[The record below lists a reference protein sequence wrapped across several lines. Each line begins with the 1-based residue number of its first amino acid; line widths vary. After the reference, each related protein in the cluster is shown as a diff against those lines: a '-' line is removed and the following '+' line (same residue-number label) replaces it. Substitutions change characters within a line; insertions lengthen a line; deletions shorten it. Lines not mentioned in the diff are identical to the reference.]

1 MLFYV
6 FLVLAIAG
14 SAALT
19 YGLGWYAHA
28 AALWQAPLAAL
39 ALFLGLTFVFL
50 LFFAIAALL
59 VPMGRQQTRR
69 SAFYGGLLRA
79 FCGLVF
85 PLAGI
90 HLEVTGLEQLPTD
103 GNYLLVCNH
112 LSVFDPVLLIRA
124 LPRQARLSFVTKQEN
139 FDLPV
144 VRQFMHKL
152 QCLPLNRHDDRQALR
167 AILQAAKQLQEQPLC
182 MTIFPEGQTSKS
194 GQLLPFRNGAFKIA
208 QRAKRPV
215 VVSVLENSR
224 AIYHNLFRRRTR
236 VRVRIL
242 GVVPTEDVATLRTV
256 QIGDRAHAMIAAAL
270 QADGA

>member
-1 MLFYV
+1 
-6 FLVLAIAG
+6 
-14 SAALT
+14 
-19 YGLGWYAHA
+19 
-28 AALWQAPLAAL
+28 
-39 ALFLGLTFVFL
+39 
-50 LFFAIAALL
+50 
-59 VPMGRQQTRR
+59 
-69 SAFYGGLLRA
+69 
-79 FCGLVF
+79 
-85 PLAGI
+85 
-90 HLEVTGLEQLPTD
+90 
-103 GNYLLVCNH
+103 
-112 LSVFDPVLLIRA
+112 
-124 LPRQARLSFVTKQEN
+124 
-139 FDLPV
+139 
-144 VRQFMHKL
+144 
-152 QCLPLNRHDDRQALR
+152 
-167 AILQAAKQLQEQPLC
+167 

>member
-1 MLFYV
+1 M
-6 FLVLAIAG
+6 
-14 SAALT
+14 
-19 YGLGWYAHA
+19 
-28 AALWQAPLAAL
+28 
-39 ALFLGLTFVFL
+39 
-50 LFFAIAALL
+50 
-59 VPMGRQQTRR
+59 
-69 SAFYGGLLRA
+69 
-79 FCGLVF
+79 
-85 PLAGI
+85 
-90 HLEVTGLEQLPTD
+90 
-103 GNYLLVCNH
+103 CNH

-152 QCLPLNRHDDRQALR
+152 QCLPLDRHDDRQALR

-242 GVVPTEDVATLRTV
+242 DVVPTEDVATLCTV